1 MNVFFLQIQIE
12 MEIKIHHQKFFCG
25 SCKSLSMRLDV
36 KFSAIKAN
44 YDVLVEWKLT
54 DFIAAILLVV
64 ERVHDPILRVD
75 DADGSLAAAMV
86 HRRDDIA
93 ADDIDHVHIQ
103 DIWRDNEKVN
113 RAIRKQD
120 KMKQLV

>member
-1 MNVFFLQIQIE
+1 M
-12 MEIKIHHQKFFCG
+12 
-25 SCKSLSMRLDV
+25 
-36 KFSAIKAN
+36 IKAFLN

-54 DFIAAILLVV
+54 DFIAAILLVE

-93 ADDIDHVHIQ
+93 ADDIDHVHVQ

-113 RAIRKQD
+113 RAIRNSKKETACLRCANFQG
-120 KMKQLV
+120 